1 MTEGKIFRGVDSF
14 KTDVDNT
21 KNYTIQLCIVIAI
34 AACIS
39 PVGPICCL
47 SSGDELFAG
56 PAVICTMVFSAILS
70 VFSIVTCSFMGSIR
84 SYDTKQRADLAT
96 LMDFNGCSD
105 DVTAVSSEVVESS
118 SISVHALIVIILMVI
133 VLVVAVSRAI
143 LMGLIGYTTH
153 KEL

>member
-1 MTEGKIFRGVDSF
+1 
-14 KTDVDNT
+14 
-21 KNYTIQLCIVIAI
+21 
-34 AACIS
+34 
-39 PVGPICCL
+39 
-47 SSGDELFAG
+47 
-56 PAVICTMVFSAILS
+56 MVFSAILS
-70 VFSIVTCSFMGSIR
+70 VLSIVTCSFMGSIR